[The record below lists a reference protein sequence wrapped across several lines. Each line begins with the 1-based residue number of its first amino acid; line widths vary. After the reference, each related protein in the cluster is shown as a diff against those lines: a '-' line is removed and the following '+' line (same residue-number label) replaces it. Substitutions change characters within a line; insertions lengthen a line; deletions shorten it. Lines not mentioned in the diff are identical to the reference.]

1 MEKAYYS
8 SLNTEELI
16 ILSPLLLQTLLN
28 TVPTGI
34 QVLRAVRNTQFK
46 IVDFEYI
53 LFNEEA
59 KAYTEL
65 GKTFLTKNPDLKELF
80 NYLVEETESG
90 LENEITH
97 PFSMDGLSET
107 FNISYKKFGDGV
119 LLSLEDITENKIRE
133 EKNGDSQH
141 LMQQIAEST
150 PDVIFIL
157 DLATGLPTYTNR
169 QIAEDL
175 GYSKDQIAQMRNTLL
190 DTLYEE
196 DVVAMKEHLEKT
208 ITIPDNTILEIE
220 HRMKNVNG
228 SLSWYCTRSSVFKR
242 NKTGIPVEKL
252 GISQNITSRKL
263 QEEQNSTTL
272 NILKQAEEISE
283 MGTWVY
289 DVKDDTFSW
298 SEGMYRL
305 FNLPGDVEVL
315 PEIYLDFVP
324 VKEKS
329 ITRQIVQKIKT
340 ATPFEE
346 RIHLLIPGKVQKTVL
361 IKSIVLKDKDGK
373 PAKSVGVDR
382 DVTAQMKLE
391 EKIGNLN
398 QSLLASNRELATVNL
413 ELQTFS
419 SIAANNYKET
429 LKQLYTNLEY
439 ITSAEAANL
448 SNAGR
453 ANIRRA
459 QAAIQKMK
467 LLTEDIIV
475 YSSIQAIDDNKTEV
489 DIKELMDTIK
499 LNISKKIKEESIE
512 IDCDDRPVLQ
522 GYPALLSLLFR
533 HLVDNSIKFV
543 QEGKKTIIHIRC
555 SRQEGSAIN
564 HPSVL
569 GEKNYNVIT
578 ISDNGHGF
586 NPEHAEDIFNMFYR
600 ETGTN
605 NRKSSG
611 MGLAIC
617 KKIMDIH
624 GGFILAESI
633 PGNGSVFSCYFPIEK
648 D

>member
-1 MEKAYYS
+1 
-8 SLNTEELI
+8 
-16 ILSPLLLQTLLN
+16 
-28 TVPTGI
+28 
-34 QVLRAVRNTQFK
+34 
-46 IVDFEYI
+46 
-53 LFNEEA
+53 
-59 KAYTEL
+59 
-65 GKTFLTKNPDLKELF
+65 
-80 NYLVEETESG
+80 
-90 LENEITH
+90 
-97 PFSMDGLSET
+97 
-107 FNISYKKFGDGV
+107 
-119 LLSLEDITENKIRE
+119 
-133 EKNGDSQH
+133 
-141 LMQQIAEST
+141 MQQIAEST

-157 DLATGLPTYTNR
+157 NLATGLLTYTNR

-175 GYSKDQIAQMRNTLL
+175 GYSKDRVAQMSNPLL

-208 ITIPDNTILEIE
+208 KTIPDNTILEIE
-220 HRMKNVNG
+220 HRMKNANG

-242 NKTGIPVEKL
+242 NKTGIPFEKL
-252 GISQNITSRKL
+252 GISQNITLRKL
-263 QEEQNSTTL
+263 QEEQNFTML
-272 NILKQAEEISE
+272 NLLKQAEDISE

-289 DVKDDTFSW
+289 DGKDKTFSW

-305 FNLPGDVEVL
+305 FNLPDLVKVQ

-324 VKEKS
+324 LKEKS
-329 ITRQIVQKIKT
+329 TTRQIVQKIKK
-340 ATPFEE
+340 ADPFEE
-346 RIHLLIPGKVQKTVL
+346 RIHLLIPGKEQKTIL

-382 DVTAQMKLE
+382 NVTAQIKLE

-429 LKQLYTNLEY
+429 LKQLYTNLEF

-448 SNAGR
+448 SNTGR

-475 YSSIQAIDDNKTEV
+475 YRAIQTIADAKTEV
-489 DIKELMDTIK
+489 DVKELMNTLK
-499 LNISKKIKEESIE
+499 LNISKKIKEESIV

-522 GYPALLSLLFR
+522 GYPELLSLMFH
-533 HLVDNSIKFV
+533 HLVDNAIKFV
-543 QEGKKTIIHIRC
+543 QEGEKTIIHIRC
-555 SRQEGSAIN
+555 SRQGGSAIN
-564 HPSVL
+564 HPAVL

-586 NPEHAEDIFNMFYR
+586 NLEHAEDIFNMFYR

-605 NRKSSG
+605 NRKGSG

-624 GGFILAESI
+624 GGFILAESF
-633 PGNGSVFSCYFPIEK
+633 PGNGSVFSCYFPREQ